1 MKTNL
6 DTELTYFILG
16 LPNNGTTIV
25 ASFFNSLEDGF
36 CICEPHWY
44 VERGHPL
51 ANVGEGCCGK
61 VASMWPL
68 ANVKEPRE
76 IYPAFILPAVT
87 IGGYHL
93 GGYKETWRDD
103 DLGHKLIEAHVPRV
117 DFFVVVHRHEGAFL
131 RNLGRYDKA
140 VNIEYQA
147 FRVDPLRHVNAALAG
162 RFEIEGPVV
171 LKPTGWAF
179 GDPRANQ
186 STEVL

>member
-44 VERGHPL
+44 VERGHPIE
-51 ANVGEGCCGK
+51 AVGDGCCGK
-61 VASMWPL
+61 VAHLWDQ
-68 ANVKEPRE
+68 ADVREPRE
-76 IYPAFILPAVT
+76 IYPGFILPAVT

-93 GGYKETWRDD
+93 GGYKETWRNDK
-103 DLGHKLIEAHVPRV
+103 LGNQLLRDHVARV
-117 DFFVVVHRHEGAFL
+117 DFFVVVHRHASEFL
-131 RNLGRYDKA
+131 MDLGSHPKA
-140 VNIEYQA
+140 VNISYPA
-147 FRVDPLRHVNAALAG
+147 FRLDPLDCANTALAG

-171 LKPTGWAF
+171 LQPTGWAF

-186 STEVL
+186 STEVK